1 MSFSSSFCLTN
12 TGSLQLGTSVDFY
25 SDVDSYTD
33 AFQTDILLSDITA
46 PNCPYVLTNIPDG
59 TTTLQILDVN
69 SSCCVTIPI
78 STFTCDDCNF
88 GFDVYS
94 SVTFNSR
101 IVAGNLTASC
111 DNNITDYVI
120 EWYNVNDLTTPLYV
134 SGFGDEFEQYQAW
147 TFPHPLTGNTSIPVT
162 SGTYIP
168 VIKYIRLNGINY
180 SSDLENGLVQIPLDN
195 CLSTTTIDVNPLT
208 CSNGANIGDYNHLIQ
223 FSGSSQ
229 GEPPELLS
237 STFILSANTNY
248 FAWRFN
254 AFNVQ
259 DTLKITYYG
268 SYYNNTPIVLEYW
281 NVGADNTTTN
291 YSTNL
296 NPKTV
301 ITFGGPSS
309 YGFNKVTC
317 LTGLTRSVND
327 YLILEIIPN
336 QSNPKTD
343 FQLYFTCLENYDCET
358 CFDNYLNTPYKI
370 FGSTITGV
378 TLSCNRTNVSFVV
391 SGCSTSDV
399 INSDYYKY
407 LRTPGITSTAS
418 INLSSD
424 TLSGTTPLSSE
435 LFYSS
440 IRCSFLISSSQT
452 FCLPPNSNLI
462 TFTKNNSGV
471 GGIGNVLM
479 TFSNIG
485 DLSNFY
491 NTYYQ
496 RLNSLGPVT
505 TDPTKLGYYSYVVLK
520 VPVLSQD
527 PNVALTETCGDT
539 TTFTDYKFHTSS
551 VVTTGITG
559 NDYFMNLTM
568 PTITKQMSLTD
579 CQLFCDSNVKYQVTL
594 INNQSTG
601 TTNNVSWINN
611 VGNRVNIPFYNAA
624 GLSSGN
630 TQTTFYNFFTYFR
643 NSSFLNKTLPMSGS
657 NFTVIPS
664 LSASTCNLVGRYKSS
679 LPGINSDYFDVILYD
694 YKAELTNPN
703 NLLDFKISARTIVN
717 GNTTGNYFR
726 IYEKQNGVVIYSDP
740 NFII

>member
-1 MSFSSSFCLTN
+1 MPFSSSFCLTN

-33 AFQTDILLSDITA
+33 PFQTDILLSDITA

-69 SSCCVTIPI
+69 SSCCVEIPI

-120 EWYNVNDLTTPLYV
+120 EWYNVNDLTTPLYI
-134 SGFGDEFEQYQAW
+134 SGFGDEFEQYQTW

-168 VIKYIRLNGINY
+168 VIKYIRLNGINF
-180 SSDLENGLVQIPLDN
+180 SSDLENGLVQIPLEN
-195 CLSTTTIDVNPLT
+195 CLSETTIIVQPLT
-208 CSNGANIGDYNHLIQ
+208 CSNGTNIGNYNHLIQ

-237 STFILSANTNY
+237 STFILSANTDY
-248 FAWRFN
+248 FAWRFS
-254 AFNVQ
+254 AFDVQ

-281 NVGADNTTTN
+281 NVGANNTTTN

-301 ITFGGPSS
+301 RTFPGTSS

-343 FQLYFTCLENYDCET
+343 FQLYFTCLENYDCEI
-358 CFDNYLNTPYKI
+358 CYDNYLNTPYKI
-370 FGSTITGV
+370 SGSSITGV
-378 TLSCNRTNVSFVV
+378 TLSCDRTGVSFVV
-391 SGCSTSDV
+391 SGCSISETR
-399 INSDYYKY
+399 NTDYYKY
-407 LRTPGITSTAS
+407 SYTPGISSTVPVNS
-418 INLSSD
+418 VVETID
-424 TLSGTTPLSSE
+424 GTQLLFKE
-435 LFYSS
+435 LYYSL
-440 IRCSFLISSSQT
+440 IRCSFRGGASQT
-452 FCLPPNSNLI
+452 FCLSPNSNLI
-462 TFTKNNSGV
+462 TFTKNNSGA

-479 TFSNIG
+479 TFSDIG
-485 DLSNFY
+485 DLSDFY

-496 RLNSLGPVT
+496 RLTEIGVEP
-505 TDPTKLGYYSYVVLK
+505 DPSKLGYYSYVILK
-520 VPVLSQD
+520 VPILSQD

-539 TTFTDYKFHTSS
+539 TTFTNYFFHTSS

-559 NDYFMNLTM
+559 NNYFMNLTM
-568 PTITKQMSLTD
+568 PTITKQMSFTN
-579 CQLFCDSNVKYQVTL
+579 CQLNCDGNVQYQVTL

-611 VGNRVNIPFYNAA
+611 VGNRVNIPFYDES

-630 TQTTFYNFFTYFR
+630 TPTTFYNWFTYVR
-643 NSSFLNKTLPMSGS
+643 KSSFLNKTLPMSGS
-657 NFTVIPS
+657 NFTLIPS
-664 LSASTCNLVGRYKSS
+664 LSSSTCTLVGEYTPSS
-679 LPGINSDYFDVILYD
+679 PGINSDYYHQYLYD

-703 NLLDFKISARTIVN
+703 NLLDFKISGRLIVN
-717 GNTTGNYFR
+717 GISTGNFFR
-726 IYEKQNGVVIYSDP
+726 IWEIQNGVVIYSDP
-740 NFII
+740 NYII

>member
-1 MSFSSSFCLTN
+1 MSFSTSFCITN
-12 TGSLQLGTSVDFY
+12 IGSLQLGTSVNFY
-25 SDVDSYTD
+25 SDVDSYTTP
-33 AFQTDILLSDITA
+33 FQSDILLSNITS
-46 PNCPYVLTNIPDG
+46 PNCPYVLTNIPNG
-59 TTTLQILDVN
+59 TTTIQILDVN
-69 SSCCVTIPI
+69 SNCCVEVPVT
-78 STFTCDDCNF
+78 TFTCDDCNF

-101 IVAGNLTASC
+101 IIAGNLTASC

-134 SGFGDEFEQYQAW
+134 SGLGNEFEQYQTW
-147 TFPHPLTGNTSIPVT
+147 TFSHPLTGNTSIPVT
-162 SGTYIP
+162 SGTYVP

-180 SSDLENGLVQIPLDN
+180 SSNLENGLVQIPLED
-195 CLSTTTIDVNPLT
+195 CLSQTTIIVQPLT
-208 CSNGANIGDYNHLIQ
+208 CSNGTNIGDYNHLIQ

-229 GEPPELLS
+229 GDPPELLS

-254 AFNVQ
+254 AFDVQ

-268 SYYNNTPIVLEYW
+268 SYYNNIPIVLEYW
-281 NVGADNTTTN
+281 NVGANNTATN

-301 ITFGGPSS
+301 RTFGGSSS

-317 LTGLTRSVND
+317 LTGLTRSNND

-358 CFDNYLNTPYKI
+358 CYDNYLNTPYKI
-370 FGSTITGV
+370 SGSSITGI
-378 TLSCNRTNVSFVV
+378 TLSCDRTNVIFVV

-399 INSDYYKY
+399 QNSDYYKY
-407 LRTPGITSTAS
+407 SRTPGISSTVP
-418 INLSSD
+418 INSSPD
-424 TLSGTTPLSSE
+424 TLSGTTVLFKE

-440 IRCSFLISSSQT
+440 IRCSFRGSQSQT

-479 TFSNIG
+479 TFSNIV
-485 DLSNFY
+485 DLTDFY
-491 NTYYQ
+491 TTYNQ
-496 RLNSLGPVT
+496 RLNEIGVES
-505 TDPTKLGYYSYVVLK
+505 DPTKLGYYSYVILR

-539 TTFTDYKFHTSS
+539 TTFSNYFFHTSS

-559 NDYFMNLTM
+559 NNYFMNLTM
-568 PTITKQMSLTD
+568 PTITKQMSFTN
-579 CQLFCDSNVKYQVTL
+579 CQLNCDGNVQYQVTL

-601 TTNNVSWINN
+601 TTNNVSWVNN
-611 VGNRVNIPFYNAA
+611 VGNRVNIPFYDES

-630 TQTTFYNFFTYFR
+630 TTTTAYTWFNYVR
-643 NSSFLNKTLPMSGS
+643 KSSFLNKTLPMSGS

-664 LSASTCNLVGRYKSS
+664 LSASNCNLVGRYTSS
-679 LPGINSDYFDVILYD
+679 SPGVNSDYFEAYLYD
-694 YKAELTNPN
+694 YKSELTNPN
-703 NLLDFKISARTIVN
+703 NLLDFKISTRTIVN
-717 GNTTGNYFR
+717 GDPTGNYFR
-726 IYEKQNGVVIYSDP
+726 IWEISGGTVIYSDS
-740 NFII
+740 NYIF